1 MISIYLFDA
10 TCPIP
15 ICRFSGADKI
25 IHYENGGDPTFTA
38 GDVTI
43 GLLNGGGILNAS
55 AYFMGSYNFPDFAP
69 KVRQFRIVFG
79 TIFRAVLQLHPTPT
93 RAVCDALIGAHADR
107 VLIGAWNSMVVTD
120 LGPTS
125 GVAHEPGVGR
135 AERELRRPDGLRRHR
150 RIVSLNIGHFKGH
163 RCNFLGGGGWG
174 EGGGRWRTVS
184 HSHNPATTSGGLR
197 SRGTFLGGGGRGES
211 GGGGRMAGG
220 HRSCTLAPLS
230 P

>member
-93 RAVCDALIGAHADR
+93 RAVCDALLGAHADR
-107 VLIGAWNSMVVTD
+107 VLIGAWN
-120 LGPTS
+120 LGIRRCDQFGASGLEHPAVQRERNLPERSHHDRPVPRPQQPLFPLRFFWS
-125 GVAHEPGVGR
+125 GV
-135 AERELRRPDGLRRHR
+135 
-150 RIVSLNIGHFKGH
+150 SGHDSGK
-163 RCNFLGGGGWG
+163 GGGCRRCGPYLAHCPKVVRLSFG
-174 EGGGRWRTVS
+174 TQYGS
-184 HSHNPATTSGGLR
+184 HG
-197 SRGTFLGGGGRGES
+197 FLEDR
-211 GGGGRMAGG
+211 
-220 HRSCTLAPLS
+220 
-230 P
+230 